1 MSFRINKNGSYIT
14 NTNDGECKIININT
28 AKTDSNT
35 NIQNTIDNNLL
46 TFWNAS
52 GVTWTSS
59 TYAIDISFDR
69 VYSLS
74 KALIKFKDI
83 SSPSDYVPIILQFRE
98 PAGIISSG
106 DRYPPTVIQEFTN
119 IQNVNEFQEFVFT
132 NPLKTLNRGSITLWY
147 DMSDSTFSTAGKVY
161 ELKLF
166 YSSGTIQP
174 KKDSVSVSKRI
185 GI

>member
-1 MSFRINKNGSYIT
+1 MSFRISKNSSYIT
-14 NTNDGECKIININT
+14 NKDDGECKIININT

-35 NIQNTIDNNLL
+35 DISNAIDNNLL

-69 VYSLS
+69 VYPLS
-74 KALIKFKDI
+74 RALIKFKDI

-98 PAGIISSG
+98 PAGIITSG

-119 IQNVNEFQEFVFT
+119 IQNVDGFQEFVFT
-132 NPLKTLNRGSITLWY
+132 TPLKPLNRDSITLWY
-147 DMSDSTFSTAGKVY
+147 DMSDSSFSTAGKVY

-174 KKDSVSVSKRI
+174 KRESVNVSKRI